1 MEHDGADSAYPMRGK
16 VCLITG
22 ANSGIGKATALEL
35 AQMGA
40 QVVMV
45 CRDLLR
51 GTLAQTQIM
60 WETGNNNVDLMV
72 ADISSLEQIRRLAEQ
87 FKHRYDRLD
96 VLVNNA
102 GIAVWNL
109 AKSVDGIEITFATNY
124 LGHFL
129 LTNLLLDTLKDS
141 APARIINLS
150 SIAHTLTNRIDYG
163 HLKMI
168 EGLPPLQAYAQS
180 KLATL
185 MFTYELAQRLK
196 RTGVTVNAVDPWVA
210 KTNLANQV
218 TGTARILRWIVMNL
232 LATSVNKG
240 AETVIY
246 LANSPHV
253 NGISGKYF
261 FKCKPKASSKCSYDQ
276 QAWQRLRMIS
286 EDLTCTS
293 MPPARKEL
301 IETAV

>member
-1 MEHDGADSAYPMRGK
+1 MEHDGTNNAYPMKGK

-35 AQMGA
+35 ARMGA

-51 GTLAQTQIM
+51 GTLAQTEIM
-60 WETGNNNVDLMV
+60 WETGNNNVDLMI
-72 ADISSLEQIRRLAEQ
+72 ADISSLDQVRRLAVQYEN
-87 FKHRYDRLD
+87 RYDRLD
-96 VLVNNA
+96 VLINNA
-102 GIAVWNL
+102 GIVVRNL
-109 AKSVDGIEITFATNY
+109 AKSVDGIETTFATNY

-163 HLKMI
+163 HLKII

-180 KLATL
+180 KLAIL

-196 RTGVTVNAVDPWVA
+196 KTGVTVNAVDPWVA

-246 LANSPHV
+246 LASSPHV
-253 NGISGKYF
+253 NGISGK
-261 FKCKPKASSKCSYDQ
+261 
-276 QAWQRLRMIS
+276 
-286 EDLTCTS
+286 
-293 MPPARKEL
+293 
-301 IETAV
+301 